1 MSKTKIIET
10 VIIAV
15 TALLTAVKS
24 VIKFIEQVNKLR
36 TKPETC
42 TA

>member
-10 VIIAV
+10 VIVAV
-15 TALLTAVKS
+15 TALLTVVKAI
-24 VIKFIEQVNKLR
+24 IKFVEQVNKLR